1 MGLFLWLH
9 YTCKND
15 IWQMIFLLGED
26 FVGEKGNGA
35 EKRVTFFEKGG
46 MIMYVEKRNTIAVGK
61 HGKDP

>member
-1 MGLFLWLH
+1 MA
-9 YTCKND
+9 K
-15 IWQMIFLLGED
+15 
-26 FVGEKGNGA
+26 KGNGA